1 MKSKTSFFNKTVFL
15 KNLTRFAPVI
25 GGYTLCLVLGMMMLY
40 QDNRDMGRTFW
51 FASRIAGNL
60 QLMGLVNLL
69 FAPLVAML
77 LFGDLYNARMCNAL
91 HAMPVRRET
100 LFLTNVVSGLLFSMI
115 PTAVM
120 ALLSVPLL
128 NATVVTNAWQIALLW
143 YAGTNL
149 QFITFFGVAIFSVF
163 CTGNRFAMAM
173 VYAVLNGGAYILY
186 YIINTLYTPM
196 LFGVVTPDRWARLL
210 TPVAS
215 MTNGEY
221 VSVENFS
228 QLSQRFYGRESEMVA
243 AFSVDGGKYTA
254 LLVYA
259 AVGIVFTLVGLLLY
273 RKRNLECAG
282 DAIAFPALQP
292 LFQLVCA
299 VVAGTLVVMGVESFF
314 ASKIG
319 AGMSMM
325 YLLLFCGGAAGWFG
339 GKMLLKRTT
348 RVFQLRSWV
357 GLGILTAMVA
367 VSLVATRFDVLG
379 IEDRIPDVEDVSS
392 VTLNFDGLELTSEE
406 DIRRITTLHA
416 MALEDRIEDY
426 DNYPLAYILHREE
439 KEKHPVVPEGGFVYG
454 EGGYNADGPMLTV
467 DAITLHY
474 KLKNGRTMTRN
485 YNIWANLEEGKIV
498 SEYASRW
505 EQVWKQARYG
515 YWDDFDPASIT
526 TMNIGSVTLHEYQ
539 ITPELV
545 QSLIAAVKAD
555 CDERTMTQR
564 AAYHRGYFLE
574 YDPYSEEYYKAK
586 SLGISLWSNDV
597 HYATGAY
604 LSVFADSAH
613 TLEWMREHDCLTE
626 EVVEEAP
633 IVLN

>member
-1 MKSKTSFFNKTVFL
+1 MKSKTSFFNKTVL
-15 KNLTRFAPVI
+15 KKNLTRFAPVMAV
-25 GGYTLCLVLGMMMLY
+25 YTLCLILGMMMLY
-40 QDNRDMGRTFW
+40 QNNEEMGRTFW

-69 FAPLVAML
+69 FAPLCAML
-77 LFGDLYNARMCNAL
+77 LFGDLYNSRMCNAL
-91 HAMPVRRET
+91 HAMPMRRET
-100 LFLTNVVSGLLFSMI
+100 LFLTNVVSGLLFSML

-128 NATVVTNAWQIALLW
+128 NATIVENAWQIALLW
-143 YAGTNL
+143 YVGTNL
-149 QFITFFGVAIFSVF
+149 QFITFFGV
-163 CTGNRFAMAM
+163 
-173 VYAVLNGGAYILY
+173 
-186 YIINTLYTPM
+186 
-196 LFGVVTPDRWARLL
+196 VTPDRWVSLL
-210 TPVAS
+210 TPVAD
-215 MTNGEY
+215 MTNGAY
-221 VSVENFS
+221 VAVEDFH
-228 QLSQRFYGRESEMVA
+228 QLSLRFYGRESEMVA
-243 AFSVDGGKYTA
+243 AFSVDGEKFTS
-254 LLVYA
+254 LLIYA
-259 AVGIVFTLVGLLLY
+259 AVGIVFAIVGLLLY

-282 DAIAFPALQP
+282 DAIAFPILQP

-299 VVAGTLVVMGVESFF
+299 VGVGTLVVMGVEAFL
-314 ASKIG
+314 AYRVG
-319 AGMSMM
+319 AGMSML

-339 GKMLLKRTT
+339 AKMLLKRTT

-416 MALEDRIEDY
+416 MALEDRIESYGD
-426 DNYPLAYILHREE
+426 YPLAYILHREE
-439 KEKHPVVPEGGFVYG
+439 KEKHPVMPEGGFVYG
-454 EGGYNADGPMLTV
+454 EGGYNADGPMLTT
-467 DAITLHY
+467 DDITIYY
-474 KLKNGRTMTRN
+474 KLKNGCTMTRN
-485 YNIWANLEEGKIV
+485 YNIWANLDEGKIV

-505 EQVWKQARYG
+505 EQVWKQSRYG
-515 YWDDFDPASIT
+515 YQDDFNPEDIT
-526 TMNIGSVTLHEYQ
+526 SMNIGDMTHQ

-545 QSLIAAVKAD
+545 ESLLAAVKAD

-564 AAYHRGYFLE
+564 SAYHLGYFWD
-574 YDPYSEEYYKAK
+574 YDKYNEEYYKTK
-586 SLGISLWSNDV
+586 SLTISLWGENDV
-597 HYATGAY
+597 YATGAY